1 MTSVS
6 AIAGLAA
13 STPAVAKKDSP
24 EKIQDAA
31 KQFESLLMQQ
41 LLHSMREGSGW
52 LGTGDDAA
60 GSTAADFAEQQFAAA
75 LSSGGGLGLASMVSR
90 GLEQDAKP
98 KPPVQ
103 HAGGESRAR

>member
-13 STPAVAKKDSP
+13 GSPHTAKKDSP

-75 LSSGGGLGLASMVSR
+75 LSAGGGMGLASMVSR
-90 GLEQDAKP
+90 GLEKDSQP
-98 KPPVQ
+98 KPPV
-103 HAGGESRAR
+103 ARTGI